1 MDFVLNFP
9 FFSIMICMLAA
20 LSTFMLG
27 RRAAA
32 VVAKLALL
40 ITLVLSVILTVYL
53 HGTGESFVYMM
64 GHFPAPWGNEIRAG
78 ELEGVMAI
86 FTCVIALLSLI
97 AGKYSIRTEIDDTKQ
112 NLYYLITCLMEASLL
127 ALIYTNDI
135 FTGYVFIEINT
146 IAGCGLIMIKN
157 SGRSI
162 AAAIRYMVVSL
173 VGSGLF
179 LIGTTLLYSIT
190 GHLLMQNINESVAA
204 LAADGSY
211 SVTLTIITALMTV
224 GLAIKS
230 GLFPF
235 HLWIPDAYAISVTP
249 SSAMLSGMVSKGY
262 IFLLIKL
269 IYRVIGFDVYS
280 STGVFDLIFIAGII
294 AMIMGSVAAIRSGYL
309 RRMTAYSSVSQI
321 GYIFMGIGIA
331 NSAGAVAAI
340 FHIITHG
347 LTKSLLFI
355 AASSFTGRKED
366 IRVSDLKGLG
376 HKYPVSAATFTAA
389 ALSIIGFPLFAGFI
403 AKMLLANASFDCGWR
418 MYAAIGAIAVST
430 ILNVVYFFKCI
441 INLYAFEGFE
451 EEKKDTEVSSAEET
465 ADESVKAPACVDSED
480 RPTKY
485 ENALHGICA
494 AVLAI
499 INLYIGL
506 APGLLSD
513 IITKGLNV
521 F

>member
-1 MDFVLNFP
+1 MDFIMNFP

-20 LSTFMLG
+20 LSSFMLG
-27 RRAAA
+27 RKAAA
-32 VVAKLALL
+32 IVAKGAIF
-40 ITLVLSVILTVYL
+40 ITLILSVVLTGWL
-53 HGTGESFVYMM
+53 HVRGESFVYMM

-86 FTCVIALLSLI
+86 FTCIVALLSLT
-97 AGKYSIRTEIDDTKQ
+97 AGKTSIRTAVDKSKQ
-112 NLYYLITCLMEASLL
+112 NLFYLITCLMEASLL

-157 SGRSI
+157 NGRAI
-162 AAAIRYMVVSL
+162 ASAVRYMVVSL

-190 GHLLMQNINESVAA
+190 GHLLMENINSSVAEIHA
-204 LAADGSY
+204 SGNY
-211 SVTLTIITALMTV
+211 SVTITIITALMTV
-224 GLAIKS
+224 GLSIKS

-235 HLWIPDAYAISVTP
+235 HLWIPDAYAVSIVP

-269 IYRVIGFDVYS
+269 IYRVIGFDVFR
-280 STGVFDLIFIAGII
+280 STGVFDLIFVAGIA

-331 NSAGAVAAI
+331 NEAGAVAAI

-347 LTKSLLFI
+347 LTKSLLFMS
-355 AASSFTGRKED
+355 AASFTGKKED
-366 IRVSDLKGLG
+366 IKISDLKGLG
-376 HKYPVSAATFTAA
+376 HKHPVSAATFTAA
-389 ALSIIGFPLFAGFI
+389 ALSIVGFPLFAGFI
-403 AKMLLANASFDCGWR
+403 AKMLLANASFTEGWR
-418 MYAAIGAIAVST
+418 MYGAICAIAVST
-430 ILNVVYFFKCI
+430 ILNVVYFFRCI
-441 INLYAFEGFE
+441 INLYAYGGFDGKE
-451 EEKKDTEVSSAEET
+451 NET
-465 ADESVKAPACVDSED
+465 AVVATEEPQFAPT
-480 RPTKY
+480 RY
-485 ENALHGICA
+485 EKTIHGISV
-494 AVLAI
+494 VLLAL

-506 APGLLSD
+506 APKLLTS
-513 IITKGLNV
+513 ILTKGLNV
-521 F
+521 FD